1 MKIKTT
7 LKTNTGL
14 FNVPYPPSPLT
25 EKREKGMILDNFWKL
40 FRIKREKELKIGL
53 GGGAGWGSFFKLDLI
68 GIKVLWNIILP
79 CTNSSKFLVIRTK
92 KQSV

>member
-40 FRIKREKELKIGL
+40 FRIKREKELKIG
-53 GGGAGWGSFFKLDLI
+53 GDGGAAGGAATSSHSCGCGVAAAGWS
-68 GIKVLWNIILP
+68 
-79 CTNSSKFLVIRTK
+79 
-92 KQSV
+92 

>member
-53 GGGAGWGSFFKLDLI
+53 RVRGGGG
-68 GIKVLWNIILP
+68 
-79 CTNSSKFLVIRTK
+79 
-92 KQSV
+92 

>member
-25 EKREKGMILDNFWKL
+25 EKREKGMILNNFWKL
-40 FRIKREKELKIGL
+40 FRIKREKELKIG
-53 GGGAGWGSFFKLDLI
+53 
-68 GIKVLWNIILP
+68 
-79 CTNSSKFLVIRTK
+79 
-92 KQSV
+92 